1 MTSRIELKAEQKAQ
15 DIAEKAEQKAQ
26 DTADRFHKD
35 EDAAEGY
42 GTSWE
47 LHNVAADLEKLL
59 VAVSEQDKQDKQ
71 SEE

>member
-1 MTSRIELKAEQKAQ
+1 M
-15 DIAEKAEQKAQ
+15 KAEQKAQ

-59 VAVSEQDKQDKQ
+59 VAVSEQDKQ